1 MLERCRKG
9 IGNLGSID
17 LFLVIS
23 LTITGSFFIVN
34 WIEDG
39 ALLEQCV
46 LSAYDEFSD
55 YFMHV
60 VASSDRKNL
69 YSLSE
74 AFCFP
79 PLSYCLYFLLW
90 KINPQDVNGLLEWRN
105 YKQADHALIVFVAY
119 NVLIVIL
126 FMYCIICYFNS
137 LKAKYVFL
145 LPLAIFFSY
154 PVWCTS
160 IQRGNSVMLVSLMVA
175 YACLWID
182 SDNAVKQETAMV
194 LIAVAAGFK
203 FYPAII
209 GIMYIKD
216 YKKVFRLV
224 LYGLIAVFVPFVFFG
239 GVDGARNL
247 IHTLLNLNAA
257 DVMYRYGTVRGFVET
272 IACLHL
278 KMNETMAYNIGIIT
292 ENLFLVI
299 ALVSAFCTKKKWQK
313 VLFFSAI
320 LASYVSSSWMYT
332 SVYYLPALLMFLQ
345 ENQQNLKESTHKI
358 WMICNVL
365 CFGAMFSIPFFF
377 NRIFPGRIYEGFFVI
392 SYILLFLNEID
403 VLGGV
408 IKRRL
413 LGAIY
418 KGF

>member
-1 MLERCRKG
+1 MKERGDIKMLERCRKE
-9 IGNLGSID
+9 IGNLSSID

-23 LTITGSFFIVN
+23 LTITGSFFIAN
-34 WIEDG
+34 WIEG
-39 ALLEQCV
+39 GGLLEQCV

-60 VASSDRKNL
+60 AASADRKKL

-74 AFCFP
+74 AYCFP

-90 KINPQDVNGLLEWRN
+90 KINPQDVNDLLEWRD

-126 FMYCIICYFNS
+126 FIYCIICYFNS

-175 YACLWID
+175 YAWLWID
-182 SDNAVKQETAMV
+182 SDNAVKQEAAMV

-216 YKKVFRLV
+216 YKKVLRLV

-239 GVDGARNL
+239 GADGVRNL
-247 IHTLLNLNAA
+247 INTLLNLNAA

-272 IACLHL
+272 VACLNL
-278 KMNETMAYNIGIIT
+278 KINGTMAYNIGVIA
-292 ENLFLVI
+292 ENFFLII
-299 ALVSAFCTKKKWQK
+299 ALVSAFCAKKKWQK
-313 VLFFSAI
+313 VLFFSGI

-332 SVYYLPALLMFLQ
+332 SVYYLPALLMFLK
-345 ENQQNLKESTHKI
+345 ENQQNIKETTHQI
-358 WMICNVL
+358 CMICSVL
-365 CFGAMFSIPFFF
+365 CFGIMFSIPFFF
-377 NRIFPGRIYEGFFVI
+377 NSIFPGQIYEGFFVI
-392 SYILLFLNEID
+392 SYILVFLNVID
-403 VLGGV
+403 VLRSCLK
-408 IKRRL
+408 IN
-413 LGAIY
+413 
-418 KGF
+418 